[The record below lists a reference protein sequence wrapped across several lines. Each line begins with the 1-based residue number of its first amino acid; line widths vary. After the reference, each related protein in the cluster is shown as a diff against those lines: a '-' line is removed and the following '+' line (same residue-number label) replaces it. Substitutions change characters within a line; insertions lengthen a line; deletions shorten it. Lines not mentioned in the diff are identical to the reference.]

1 MDFAHRWLFLSGILL
16 LASIL
21 ASRLTSRIG
30 APMLLVFLAL
40 GMLVGEEGF
49 GGIPFGEHGGGIP
62 FEDIRTAYL
71 IGSAALSLILLDG
84 GVRTHRSSF
93 RLALAPALSLA
104 TLGVVLTAA
113 ITGIVATLVLGR
125 GWIEGL
131 LVGAIVASTDAAAV
145 FLLLHHRGARL
156 NERVNATLEVESGVN
171 DPVAV
176 FLTVTAVALLGNPI
190 DHPALA
196 ILHDLVQTMALGGA
210 IGIVGGIVLVWL
222 INRLE
227 LAAGLYPIL
236 VVAGGLV
243 IFAGTQIVE
252 GSGFL
257 AIYLAGIV
265 LGNSRLRARRLIS
278 RFVDGTAWLAQIVLF
293 VMLGLFVSPAS
304 LLPEALPALAIA
316 LTLMLVA
323 RPLAVW
329 LCLAP
334 FRFTAQECAFIAWVG
349 LRGAVPIFLAMFPLL
364 AGLPGST
371 TFFNIAFVV
380 VLASLTLQGWTVGPA
395 VRWLGL
401 ELPPGPDPAELLEF
415 ELPAGQGREISVY
428 RVAAAAPALERDI
441 KDLTLPRRTR
451 IITVL
456 RDGEVMSL
464 AVLDRLRPGD
474 VVCAVVPLEQFDELD
489 RLFSARPPPRDGAPD
504 PLGDFVLDADAPLG
518 EIADL
523 YGLPAPPGERDKTL
537 AEFMHE
543 RFHRPPAVGDR
554 LHLGMVDLIVHD
566 MAAGRIT
573 RVGLVLEP
581 TKLPFETFRLRQAA
595 RLGVTRASRAARGT
609 ASRLRDA
616 IRRRSRL

>member
-1 MDFAHRWLFLSGILL
+1 MDFAHRWLLLAGILL

-40 GMLVGEEGF
+40 GMVVGEEGL
-49 GGIPFGEHGGGIP
+49 GGIAFGERRGGIA
-62 FEDIRTAYL
+62 FDDIRTAYL
-71 IGSAALSLILLDG
+71 IGGAALSLILLDG
-84 GVRTHRSSF
+84 GIRTHRASF

-113 ITGIVATLVLGR
+113 ITGLVAALALGR

-176 FLTVTAVALLGNPI
+176 FLTVTAVALLGDPAG
-190 DHPALA
+190 HSALA
-196 ILHDLVQTMALGGA
+196 ILHDLAQTMALGGV
-210 IGIVGGIVLVWL
+210 IGIVGGTVLVRL
-222 INRLE
+222 VNRLD

-236 VVAGGLV
+236 VVAGALV

-257 AIYLAGIV
+257 AVYLAGIV
-265 LGNSRLRARRLIS
+265 LGNARLRGKRLIG

-334 FRFTAQECAFIAWVG
+334 FRFTVQECAFIAWVG

-364 AGLPGST
+364 AGLSGSM
-371 TFFNIAFVV
+371 TFFNVAFVV
-380 VLASLTLQGWTVGPA
+380 VLASLILQGWTVGPA

-401 ELPPGPDPAELLEF
+401 ELPAGPDPADLLEF

-428 RVAAAAPALERDI
+428 RVAAAAPALERDV
-441 KDLTLPRRTR
+441 KDLALPRRTR

-456 RDGEVMSL
+456 REGEVMSQ
-464 AVLDRLRPGD
+464 AALDRLRPGD
-474 VVCAVVPLEQFDELD
+474 VVCAVVPLEQFEELD
-489 RLFSARPPPRDGAPD
+489 RLFSARPAPRKGAAD
-504 PLGDFVLDADAPLG
+504 PLGDFVLDPAARLG

-523 YGLPAPPGERDKTL
+523 YGLPAPLEDRDKTL
-537 AEFMHE
+537 ADLVQG

-554 LHLGMVDLIVHD
+554 LHLGLVDLVVHD

-573 RVGLVLEP
+573 GIGLILDP
-581 TKLPFETFRLRQAA
+581 APLPFESFRLRQIV
-595 RLGVTRASRAARGT
+595 GRAWRAAI
-609 ASRLRDA
+609 AA
-616 IRRRSRL
+616 RSRLSAAIRGKRR

>member
-1 MDFAHRWLFLSGILL
+1 
-16 LASIL
+16 
-21 ASRLTSRIG
+21 
-30 APMLLVFLAL
+30 
-40 GMLVGEEGF
+40 
-49 GGIPFGEHGGGIP
+49 
-62 FEDIRTAYL
+62 
-71 IGSAALSLILLDG
+71 
-84 GVRTHRSSF
+84 
-93 RLALAPALSLA
+93 
-104 TLGVVLTAA
+104 
-113 ITGIVATLVLGR
+113 
-125 GWIEGL
+125 
-131 LVGAIVASTDAAAV
+131 
-145 FLLLHHRGARL
+145 
-156 NERVNATLEVESGVN
+156 
-171 DPVAV
+171 
-176 FLTVTAVALLGNPI
+176 
-190 DHPALA
+190 
-196 ILHDLVQTMALGGA
+196 
-210 IGIVGGIVLVWL
+210 
-222 INRLE
+222 
-227 LAAGLYPIL
+227 
-236 VVAGGLV
+236 
-243 IFAGTQIVE
+243 
-252 GSGFL
+252 
-257 AIYLAGIV
+257 
-265 LGNSRLRARRLIS
+265 
-278 RFVDGTAWLAQIVLF
+278 
-293 VMLGLFVSPAS
+293 
-304 LLPEALPALAIA
+304 
-316 LTLMLVA
+316 MLVA

-456 RDGEVMSL
+456 RDGEVMSH
-464 AVLDRLRPGD
+464 AVLDRLHPGD

-504 PLGDFVLDADAPLG
+504 PLGDFVLDADASVG

-523 YGLPAPPGERDKTL
+523 YGLPAPSGERDKTL

-554 LHLGMVDLIVHD
+554 LHLGMVDLVVHD
-566 MAAGRIT
+566 MAGGWIT

-581 TKLPFETFRLRQAA
+581 AKLPFETFRLRQAA
-595 RLGVTRASRAARGT
+595 RVGIARASRAAIGAGR
-609 ASRLRDA
+609 RLRA
-616 IRRRSRL
+616 IIRR